1 MRVRRTSARRA
12 MAEALRLR
20 QRTELG
26 LADPICVY
34 ELAAGQ
40 GIEVRFVEIST
51 MEGSYIDATQPHI
64 LISSLRPSGR
74 RSFTCAHELGHH
86 MLGHG
91 STLDEFVSGRNEP
104 QSPIEEFEAD
114 CFAGILLM
122 PKVAIDRAFML
133 RGWKAEHC
141 TPAQAYVLSNLF
153 GVGYSTFIHHLES
166 ALRILSRDQA
176 NKLLKVSPRKAQA
189 LATGWE
195 STSKAWVVDEYWTGR
210 PIDVEVGDLIKL
222 EGATNFD
229 GRCVENV
236 DELSSNQVL
245 IARQPGIARLES
257 HSGWCSF
264 VRVSR
269 ANYAGRLVFRHEEE
283 AAD

>member
-1 MRVRRTSARRA
+1 MRARQTSARKA

-20 QRTELG
+20 QRTHVG

-40 GIEVRFVEIST
+40 GIEVKFVEIST
-51 MEGSYIDATQPHI
+51 MEGAYIDAPKPHI
-64 LISSLRPSGR
+64 LVSSLRPSGR

-86 MLGHG
+86 LLGHG

-133 RGWKAEHC
+133 RGWKAEQC
-141 TPAQAYVLSNLF
+141 TPDQAYVISNLF
-153 GVGYSTFIHHLES
+153 GVGYTTLIHHLQS
-166 ALRILSRDQA
+166 ALRILPRGQA
-176 NKLLKVSPRKAQA
+176 NKLLKVTPHKAQA

-195 STSKAWVVDEYWTGR
+195 STSKAWVVDEHWTGR

-222 EGATNFD
+222 EGPTNIE
-229 GRCVENV
+229 GHCVETV
-236 DELSSNQVL
+236 DDFSSGQVL
-245 IARQPGIARLES
+245 IATQAGIARLES

-269 ANYAGRLVFRHEEE
+269 PNYAGRLVFRHEEE
-283 AAD
+283 VED